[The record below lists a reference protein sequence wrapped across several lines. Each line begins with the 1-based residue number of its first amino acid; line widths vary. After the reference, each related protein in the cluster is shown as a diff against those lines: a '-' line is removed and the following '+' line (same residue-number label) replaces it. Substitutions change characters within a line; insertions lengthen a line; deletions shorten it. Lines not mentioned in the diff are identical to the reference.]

1 MLVDAGVS
9 PLAAPPAS
17 DSALVAIG
25 RALMFDRVL
34 SGNRDISC
42 ATCHHPARNT
52 GDGLSFSIG
61 TGGTGAGAARH
72 LGT

>member
-1 MLVDAGVS
+1 M
-9 PLAAPPAS
+9 PLTLPPLPTAE
-17 DSALVAIG
+17 LVALG
-25 RALMFDRVL
+25 GALMFDRVL